1 MTDLLRMPY
10 KKHDLPLAWL
20 LSCQCVTSGWCYSGV
35 QNQSTC
41 RHLHNSNSLLTRF
54 TASLLRHRD
63 VAHDATRLIILLQ
76 VATIQ
81 HDILENYKFPTYFRS
96 WMSSSV
102 IISSAWWLFR
112 WGFWWEG
119 GWKPRTLAGSSILVT
134 SASLIVALQY
144 FSLPWEVWHSF
155 PVGLEFPLFRTLLT
169 LFSIRARPFGQ
180 IIHTTKRNLKYLS
193 SWPFKRSACIPFNWT
208 YWPDV
213 WISIGPTDKSSPC
226 VASVSVWFRSKERL
240 RNGIFGFGRTRNETR
255 AKNERGGRGRRRKET
270 LDKPSILKTYVRQRT
285 QRLIG
290 SASRTILTCV
300 D

>member
-20 LSCQCVTSGWCYSGV
+20 LSCQCVRSGWCYSGV

-63 VAHDATRLIILLQ
+63 VAHDATRLIILVQ

-81 HDILENYKFPTYFRS
+81 HDILEKYKFPTYFRS

-112 WGFWWEG
+112 WVFWWEG
-119 GWKPRTLAGSSILVT
+119 GWKPRPLAGTSILVK
-134 SASLIVALQY
+134 SAFLIVALQY

-155 PVGLEFPLFRTLLT
+155 PVGLKFPLFRTLLT

-180 IIHTTKRNLKYLS
+180 IIHTTKRNPKYLS

-208 YWPDV
+208 YWPHV
-213 WISIGPTDKSSPC
+213 WISIGPTDKSSP
-226 VASVSVWFRSKERL
+226 W
-240 RNGIFGFGRTRNETR
+240 ET
-255 AKNERGGRGRRRKET
+255 EFQW
-270 LDKPSILKTYVRQRT
+270 IV
-285 QRLIG
+285 
-290 SASRTILTCV
+290 
-300 D
+300 

>member
-1 MTDLLRMPY
+1 MQFRGWSFRLFLFIIRRFHWPLTLTHTCHHSSCVSGCFPSIPISTRRYFPLTFGPLINEFNVLNKSQRASFSNNMTDLLRMPY

-20 LSCQCVTSGWCYSGV
+20 LSCQCVRSGWCYSGV

-41 RHLHNSNSLLTRF
+41 RHLHNSNSLLKRF
-54 TASLLRHRD
+54 TASMLRHRD
-63 VAHDATRLIILLQ
+63 VAHDATRLIILVQ

-81 HDILENYKFPTYFRS
+81 HDILEKYKFPTYFRS

-119 GWKPRTLAGSSILVT
+119 GWKPRALAGNSILVT
-134 SASLIVALQY
+134 SAFFIVALQY

-155 PVGLEFPLFRTLLT
+155 PVGLKFPLFRTLLI

-180 IIHTTKRNLKYLS
+180 IIHTTKRNPKYLS
-193 SWPFKRSACIPFNWT
+193 SWPFKRSACILSNWT

-213 WISIGPTDKSSPC
+213 NLN
-226 VASVSVWFRSKERL
+226 RSHR
-240 RNGIFGFGRTRNETR
+240 
-255 AKNERGGRGRRRKET
+255 
-270 LDKPSILKTYVRQRT
+270 
-285 QRLIG
+285 
-290 SASRTILTCV
+290 
-300 D
+300 